1 MGLKKL
7 FALLTPE
14 KMPKDEQ
21 PKARNTLKHT
31 MSMRPSGT
39 RTISSS
45 TRNLRYFPQSGSAK
59 GVGSVLLA
67 WHKQHTEALVW
78 ATEIRSG
85 SPAVGAV
92 LASGPASLLELEP
105 LLGCWTPCP
114 WQTLAGSRKQGGP
127 LSSRK
132 AVASSLAESQA
143 QILSRKTA
151 AGESISDCRL
161 SCEVRRAQ
169 SLP

>member
-45 TRNLRYFPQSGSAK
+45 TRNLRYFPQGMTPPPAGSGSAK
-59 GVGSVLLA
+59 RVGSVLLA
-67 WHKQHTEALVW
+67 WHKQHTQALVW

-105 LLGCWTPCP
+105 LLGW
-114 WQTLAGSRKQGGP
+114 
-127 LSSRK
+127 
-132 AVASSLAESQA
+132 SSLLDALLMANPGWKPQ
-143 QILSRKTA
+143 T
-151 AGESISDCRL
+151 
-161 SCEVRRAQ
+161 RR
-169 SLP
+169 SP